1 MSKDE
6 NKNDNGNR
14 KTPAEMVVRVLV
26 LGLFVFLLIG
36 IVAAGLYVLFTVL
49 RPLCRRFLPELFVD
63 WIAVTAVLAGLAMML
78 NENDRK

>member
-6 NKNDNGNR
+6 NKNNNGNR

-49 RPLCRRFLPELFVD
+49 RPFVD

-78 NENDRK
+78 NENDKK